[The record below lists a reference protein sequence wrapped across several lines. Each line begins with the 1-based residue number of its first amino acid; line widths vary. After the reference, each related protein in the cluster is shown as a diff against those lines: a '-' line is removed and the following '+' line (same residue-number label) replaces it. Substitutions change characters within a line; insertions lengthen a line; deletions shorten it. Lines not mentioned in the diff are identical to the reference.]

1 MEVRL
6 QEANTFFRFALPEYS
21 GHMLS
26 RHSCFPR
33 VTAVVLLA
41 FAAAMSRAE
50 QARSVADPIP
60 PLAIDGLGKGTVS
73 LDGPWQFRLG
83 DDPAWAAPSFSD
95 SGWEQLTADRPWGAQ
110 GHART
115 VGFAWYRLHIALSPA
130 SDVPPEF
137 SLLLPRVDDAYEI
150 YWNGLLIGRNGKLE
164 PRPVWYASQPA
175 QSFALGRAQSGVLAV
190 RVWKA
195 PLLSDD
201 SGQTGGFEAPPV
213 VGSPEAVADAK
224 AALDYE
230 WLHSRQFLF
239 TENLLFGLVALLSF
253 LAWRSNRSQRLLFWM
268 TGFALAPVLTLLL
281 LDAHLSLPY
290 VFAMGAAQPVDSI
303 QNISLWF
310 LLLWLLNLHEDRTL
324 LRLTCVLATVR
335 LAAGTL
341 DGLLVAISWNPSWI
355 GLTQLSDAAL
365 TSLEILIG
373 VLPIVLVAFALI
385 RRQGLDS
392 ARWMVAIFAFLDEMI
407 VVVRDTAN
415 QGRQFTQWKIADRI
429 DSGLFTLG
437 GNAISIDTLA
447 SVLLI
452 ASIVFA
458 VYKSF
463 RETEGRQNRLE
474 QEFRNAGELQRLLI
488 PEAQPSIPGFD
499 LTSCYR
505 PAQEVGGDFFQVI
518 PLEGASAGSTLLIL
532 GDVSGKGLQ
541 AAMSVSLLVGAA
553 QALADFVPGPA
564 QVLGELNRRL
574 CGRLHGGF
582 ATCVALQLDS
592 DGTCV
597 LSTAGHPAPYLNQH
611 ELDLPGALP
620 LGLFETARYEQTVVQ
635 LHSGDHLAL
644 YTDGLLEARSHS
656 GELYGFNRLQSLF
669 ATKPNAAQAAEAAI
683 GFGQDDDITVLTLV
697 RLAPGE
703 ERSVPRPAIALN

>member
-1 MEVRL
+1 
-6 QEANTFFRFALPEYS
+6 
-21 GHMLS
+21 
-26 RHSCFPR
+26 
-33 VTAVVLLA
+33 
-41 FAAAMSRAE
+41 
-50 QARSVADPIP
+50 
-60 PLAIDGLGKGTVS
+60 
-73 LDGPWQFRLG
+73 
-83 DDPAWAAPSFSD
+83 
-95 SGWEQLTADRPWGAQ
+95 
-110 GHART
+110 
-115 VGFAWYRLHIALSPA
+115 
-130 SDVPPEF
+130 
-137 SLLLPRVDDAYEI
+137 
-150 YWNGLLIGRNGKLE
+150 
-164 PRPVWYASQPA
+164 
-175 QSFALGRAQSGVLAV
+175 
-190 RVWKA
+190 
-195 PLLSDD
+195 
-201 SGQTGGFEAPPV
+201 
-213 VGSPEAVADAK
+213 
-224 AALDYE
+224 
-230 WLHSRQFLF
+230 
-239 TENLLFGLVALLSF
+239 
-253 LAWRSNRSQRLLFWM
+253 
-268 TGFALAPVLTLLL
+268 
-281 LDAHLSLPY
+281 
-290 VFAMGAAQPVDSI
+290 
-303 QNISLWF
+303 
-310 LLLWLLNLHEDRTL
+310 
-324 LRLTCVLATVR
+324 
-335 LAAGTL
+335 
-341 DGLLVAISWNPSWI
+341 
-355 GLTQLSDAAL
+355 
-365 TSLEILIG
+365 
-373 VLPIVLVAFALI
+373 
-385 RRQGLDS
+385 
-392 ARWMVAIFAFLDEMI
+392 

-703 ERSVPRPAIALN
+703 ERSEPRPAIALN